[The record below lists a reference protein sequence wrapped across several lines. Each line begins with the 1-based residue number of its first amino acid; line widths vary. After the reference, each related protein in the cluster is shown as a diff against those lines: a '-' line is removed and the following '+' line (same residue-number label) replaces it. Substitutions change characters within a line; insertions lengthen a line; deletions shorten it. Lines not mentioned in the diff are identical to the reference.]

1 MREGD
6 EVSEEQDAEEQHDSG
21 ATVEATAPRRSRA
34 LTSAQIR
41 GRIASVLWTVCV
53 VIALCL
59 AGAAFSYALDANPA
73 NSLIKLLRGVADH
86 CDLGWFD
93 LDNPIWRGTGA
104 NAETKTVLA
113 NYGIAA
119 VVYLVV
125 GRALERLIRR

>member
-1 MREGD
+1 
-6 EVSEEQDAEEQHDSG
+6 VSEEQESPKPKAEQ
-21 ATVEATAPRRSRA
+21 APAVVHAPARSRA
-34 LTSAQIR
+34 LTSAQVR
-41 GRIASVLWTVCV
+41 GQVARIVWTACL

-73 NSLIKLLRGVADH
+73 NSLIKLLRHVASA

-93 LDNPIWRGTGA
+93 LNNPIWQA
-104 NAETKTVLA
+104 KEPNALTKTALA

>member
-1 MREGD
+1 M
-6 EVSEEQDAEEQHDSG
+6 SEEQDAGEERGS
-21 ATVEATAPRRSRA
+21 AAAPEAPPARSRSRA
-34 LTSAQIR
+34 LTAAQVR
-41 GRIASVLWTVCV
+41 GRVATVVWTICV

-73 NSLIKLLRGVADH
+73 NSLIKLLRNVADH

-93 LDNPIWRGTGA
+93 LRNPIWRGTGA

>member
-1 MREGD
+1 MSD
-6 EVSEEQDAEEQHDSG
+6 EQDTGDPQTPEAAADAEP
-21 ATVEATAPRRSRA
+21 ARKRSRA

-41 GRIASVLWTVCV
+41 GRVASVVWTICV

-59 AGAAFSYALDANPA
+59 AGAAFSYALDANPG
-73 NSLIKLLRGVADH
+73 NSLIKLLREVADH

-93 LDNPIWRGTGA
+93 LRNPIWRGTGA

>member
-1 MREGD
+1 M
-6 EVSEEQDAEEQHDSG
+6 SEDQGAEEQGVGG
-21 ATVEATAPRRSRA
+21 ATAEVTPPRRSRA

-73 NSLIKLLRGVADH
+73 NSLIKLLRDVADH